1 MDALS
6 RRIVEAVK
14 GAKRI
19 SVGFTGEAG
28 DDGLTLHFDGRKKDI
43 RKLAHDIALALQ
55 DYMNGR

>member
-6 RRIVEAVK
+6 RRIVEMVK

-19 SVGFTGEAG
+19 SIGFTEGEE
-28 DDGLTLHFDGRKKDI
+28 DGLTLHFDSRKKDI

-55 DYMNGR
+55 DYMNER